1 MTTFGQQVRAYRKQ
15 CRDSLRGGTL
25 TQVRLGEL
33 LGDELG
39 NTGYSGAAV
48 SDWERDRSKIH
59 ADDRLVLVGLVA
71 VLHRCGG
78 LPTLPEA
85 NQFLRAGN
93 YRALNEQ
100 EQRRIFP
107 NATPAPAPILET
119 TAPQTAAP
127 LTPERRKQLV
137 LLEKVKHFWV
147 EGVLEKSVKGALLLN
162 LHGRAYDEAID
173 QPWQYVIGSV
183 PPLVVGE
190 ETAVA
195 PPTLSALFHQSDRAL
210 LILGEPGSGK
220 TTTLINL
227 AQELIAQAER
237 EPEQPIPVI
246 FNLVSW
252 AEKREP
258 ISEWVVEELTAKY
271 QIPQTLGCEWLN
283 DDALILL
290 LDGLDE
296 TPANH
301 RAACVT
307 ALNQFRQQHGL
318 TGIVINSRR
327 KAYEALETH
336 LHLGSAYLLQ
346 PLTTAQ
352 IDAYLTAAGERLGGL
367 KTAVH
372 QDPAL
377 AKMAQTPLMLHVL
390 SVAYWQT
397 KMVSGDDE
405 SIGITDLF
413 DAYVRAMFTRRG
425 NNTGYSEAGVVH
437 RLSWLAQQMDTHNQ
451 AVFLIEGLQPSWLNS
466 QRWQFTYM
474 VGSRLFAGLVS
485 SVLMWLFWLMVRINI
500 PQFGTA
506 WSQQFGRVV
515 PGLAAKTDLWL
526 MLFLGLSMGL
536 VTAVL
541 DSIYYKRISDQ
552 GYPILDNPKRRH
564 WRTAVTVLVVCFLTT
579 LFVAI
584 YDIPFLALSF
594 GVVAGVNFG
603 LITYFVNGNTLRDDI
618 RTVAALDWSWSGMAV
633 GLLIG
638 LGLATAVELVEFLLY
653 GSTKIL
659 HTFLSLGLV
668 FLLLGG
674 LRGHRV
680 TATSKP
686 NQGIRLSATNALIAG
701 GILGLAMTVVTAVLW
716 QNPTLGLVAGILS
729 AIVSLFMFGGGN
741 VANHFFLRFLLW
753 LTTDLPGDLTGFL
766 EFCVNRVFL
775 HRVGG
780 GYMFIHQAIQEY
792 FTRQLVD
799 QPPNN
804 QEAMPW

>member
-1 MTTFGQQVRAYRKQ
+1 
-15 CRDSLRGGTL
+15 
-25 TQVRLGEL
+25 
-33 LGDELG
+33 
-39 NTGYSGAAV
+39 
-48 SDWERDRSKIH
+48 
-59 ADDRLVLVGLVA
+59 
-71 VLHRCGG
+71 
-78 LPTLPEA
+78 
-85 NQFLRAGN
+85 
-93 YRALNEQ
+93 
-100 EQRRIFP
+100 
-107 NATPAPAPILET
+107 
-119 TAPQTAAP
+119 
-127 LTPERRKQLV
+127 
-137 LLEKVKHFWV
+137 
-147 EGVLEKSVKGALLLN
+147 
-162 LHGRAYDEAID
+162 
-173 QPWQYVIGSV
+173 
-183 PPLVVGE
+183 
-190 ETAVA
+190 
-195 PPTLSALFHQSDRAL
+195 
-210 LILGEPGSGK
+210 
-220 TTTLINL
+220 
-227 AQELIAQAER
+227 
-237 EPEQPIPVI
+237 
-246 FNLVSW
+246 
-252 AEKREP
+252 
-258 ISEWVVEELTAKY
+258 
-271 QIPQTLGCEWLN
+271 
-283 DDALILL
+283 
-290 LDGLDE
+290 
-296 TPANH
+296 
-301 RAACVT
+301 
-307 ALNQFRQQHGL
+307 
-318 TGIVINSRR
+318 
-327 KAYEALETH
+327 
-336 LHLGSAYLLQ
+336 
-346 PLTTAQ
+346 
-352 IDAYLTAAGERLGGL
+352 
-367 KTAVH
+367 
-372 QDPAL
+372 
-377 AKMAQTPLMLHVL
+377 
-390 SVAYWQT
+390 
-397 KMVSGDDE
+397 
-405 SIGITDLF
+405 
-413 DAYVRAMFTRRG
+413 
-425 NNTGYSEAGVVH
+425 
-437 RLSWLAQQMDTHNQ
+437 
-451 AVFLIEGLQPSWLNS
+451 
-466 QRWQFTYM
+466 M

-506 WSQQFGRVV
+506 WSQKFGRVV

-564 WRTAVTVLVVCFLTT
+564 WRTAVTVMVVCFLTT

-633 GLLIG
+633 GLLIR
-638 LGLATAVELVEFLLY
+638 LGLAAAVELVGFLLY